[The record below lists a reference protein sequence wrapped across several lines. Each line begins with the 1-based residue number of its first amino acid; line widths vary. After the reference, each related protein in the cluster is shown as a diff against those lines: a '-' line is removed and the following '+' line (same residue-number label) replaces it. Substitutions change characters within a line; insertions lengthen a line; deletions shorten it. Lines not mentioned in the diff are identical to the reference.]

1 MVTYTS
7 KRRVCNNC
15 GNLIYDKEL
24 DNNSLYKAYRIY
36 NEKYGIPKDK
46 IINLRKKY
54 NLTQTEFS
62 KIIGCAKKT
71 LISYE
76 QGKSIP
82 NDIYMIIMKTLLDN
96 PEVITLLIE
105 SNRENY
111 EYEEYNRYH
120 SKLEKYYEIE
130 DNELSVFY
138 WLYKYK
144 L

>member
-82 NDIYMIIMKTLLDN
+82 NDIYMPN
-96 PEVITLLIE
+96 SFFRLLIKKLLAYTISKPRTIATNTDTY
-105 SNRENY
+105 SNMFIINLII
-111 EYEEYNRYH
+111 
-120 SKLEKYYEIE
+120 SLCDCDTCSIAC
-130 DNELSVFY
+130 
-138 WLYKYK
+138 
-144 L
+144 